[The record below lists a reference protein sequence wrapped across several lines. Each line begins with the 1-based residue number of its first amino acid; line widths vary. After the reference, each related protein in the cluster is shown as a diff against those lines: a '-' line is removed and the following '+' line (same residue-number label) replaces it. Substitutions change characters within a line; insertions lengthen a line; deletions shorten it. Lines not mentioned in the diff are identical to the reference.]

1 MGAQWHF
8 LMCSSKYKHQSKSFY
23 LFFWWVKGCWSYCLL
38 VHRARPN
45 RSAGFALLGYLSV
58 RIRIQSQSS
67 PGTEMLFTEP
77 SARNHR
83 GTFRGPG
90 VQPVRGNGGPN
101 TAQLWCWSGS
111 EPRVPVQ
118 RQGCPNP
125 LFPQVLRQSQGPGL
139 CAQNGR
145 QDVSVNICF
154 LSTGVRLLKSPV
166 NGHTE

>member
-1 MGAQWHF
+1 
-8 LMCSSKYKHQSKSFY
+8 MCSSKYKHQNKSFY
-23 LFFWWVKGCWSYCLL
+23 LFLGQWKG
-38 VHRARPN
+38 
-45 RSAGFALLGYLSV
+45 AGPTASLSIGPGQAEVGYLWV

-77 SARNHR
+77 SARNHP

-90 VQPVRGNGGPN
+90 AQLVRGKGGPN

-139 CAQNGR
+139 CAQNSR